1 MCMQNLFIYSFIVDD
16 VIIFCYDVI
25 YPFLCVGKGK
35 NLFQHEIF
43 GRAKISFLD
52 YPCQNVRSLVEKKI
66 IRTFIFQKISN
77 LLMSYFRY
85 CIKPKVF
92 STSTQDEFITLHPK
106 RQYMAEIYIISHQEE
121 YGLNCV
127 VKQFLVN
134 RDVTIQSYD
143 VTINMV
149 KMEKL

>member
-1 MCMQNLFIYSFIVDD
+1 MISQFRVMTSPPIWSKWKNNHFPNYHNNSGSIVDGWVYNPRWLPMCMQNLFIYSFIVDD

-25 YPFLCVGKGK
+25 YPFLCVWRGK

-43 GRAKISFLD
+43 GRAKISFLA

-92 STSTQDEFITLHPK
+92 STST
-106 RQYMAEIYIISHQEE
+106 
-121 YGLNCV
+121 
-127 VKQFLVN
+127 
-134 RDVTIQSYD
+134 
-143 VTINMV
+143 
-149 KMEKL
+149 